1 MGQDSTEQNLENGFK
16 APQMSPS
23 YNLSNRC
30 GHAVWI
36 ALGEKSVGSRRR
48 WSGELFG
55 RVMGSFD
62 D

>member
-1 MGQDSTEQNLENGFK
+1 
-16 APQMSPS
+16 MSPS